1 MDVQH
6 WQLGFTNDFIIA
18 VNALSLVWILQWST

>member
-1 MDVQH
+1 MLLDVQH

-18 VNALSLVWILQWST
+18 VN

>member
-1 MDVQH
+1 MLDVQH

-18 VNALSLVWILQWST
+18 VNALSLSLIR

>member
-18 VNALSLVWILQWST
+18 VNALSLSLIR